1 MLKKVVLFLLL
12 FFLVVPSVPSF
23 AVDHLIQ
30 SPTGKLILNSQSTIN
45 NWTPFLSISGTS
57 STPAFG
63 FANSTNTGIYSG
75 STGQINMCVAGSN
88 SLILLSNGKIDP
100 IGGFGTTTDGAAS
113 ATTSGLVTTGTQT
126 FAGNKVYNGTI
137 DPVGGFG
144 TTTDGAASATTS
156 GLVTTG
162 VQTFAGNKTFNGTIT
177 ATGGFGAAG
186 YATTSAPGI
195 LAQIKAPTQTIYLS
209 GSGTYTVPA
218 SVVWLRV
225 RMLGGGGGGAGS
237 VGDTGTTVNGGP
249 GGNGSNTYFGA
260 NTANGGSGGLN
271 ARVSTVMQSGGSC
284 SIANGNGFCITGAAA
299 IPPLWTQ
306 VAGCN
311 GLNSW
316 TYGASTM
323 FGIGAITPVGY
334 TSTGQSPSAN
344 TGAGGSGGGAI
355 NINCTYLG
363 GGGSAGGYMEVK
375 MSNLSSTYS
384 YGVGSG
390 GVAGT
395 AGVATYGGWAG
406 GAGGSGIIIIEEY
419 YY

>member
-100 IGGFGTTTDGAAS
+100 IGGFGT
-113 ATTSGLVTTGTQT
+113 
-126 FAGNKVYNGTI
+126 
-137 DPVGGFG
+137 

-395 AGVATYGGWAG
+395 AGVATYGGWLNVTVLFV
-406 GAGGSGIIIIEEY
+406 
-419 YY
+419 